1 MFCTKCGTQNE
12 EGAQFCVRCGE
23 PLAQRRV
30 AGTDRRNSGAAGNE
44 FYPNGGYAP
53 AFPQRNRSKTI
64 IAVIVIAVVIIL
76 AVFLLTG
83 RSSDSV
89 VEKYVEAS
97 FELDIETIWSLLP
110 PEMREA
116 MVEEAEDEMNL
127 YGEEEVI
134 SYMEDEL
141 RDEMEYLMDQ
151 LGGNLDYTWE
161 IIDEEE
167 YDRSDLRELNQSLRE
182 MGLED
187 FTADDAKD
195 VEVEIFVTSGGES
208 GSYSATL
215 TLIQQGRKWYL
226 GNIGNI
232 SL

>member
-1 MFCTKCGTQNE
+1 MFCTKCGEKNE
-12 EGAQFCVRCGE
+12 EGTRFCVRCGE
-23 PLAQRRV
+23 PLTPGKT
-30 AGTDRRNSGAAGNE
+30 AGVSQGGAGGSDFMGNAAGGE
-44 FYPNGGYAP
+44 VFYPNGRSSV
-53 AFPQRNRSKTI
+53 FSQRNRGKI
-64 IAVIVIAVVIIL
+64 ILAAIVIVAIVIV

-97 FELDIETIWSLLP
+97 FELDIETIWDLLP

-134 SYMEDEL
+134 GYMEDEL

-161 IIDEEE
+161 ITDEEE

-195 VEVEIFVTSGGES
+195 VDVEITVTSGAES
-208 GSYSATL
+208 GCLLYTSPSP
-215 TLIQQGRKWYL
+215 RD
-226 GNIGNI
+226 
-232 SL
+232 